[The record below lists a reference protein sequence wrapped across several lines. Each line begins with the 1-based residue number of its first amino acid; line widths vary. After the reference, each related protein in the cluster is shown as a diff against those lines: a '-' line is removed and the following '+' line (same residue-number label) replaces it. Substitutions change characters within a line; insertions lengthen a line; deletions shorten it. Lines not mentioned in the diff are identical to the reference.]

1 MYRVN
6 FLMGGN
12 LYWFTVDEENY
23 DKEKLILYYNKIIT
37 YFKIYLTEAIWQIGI
52 L

>member
-6 FLMGGN
+6 SLIGGN
-12 LYWFTVDEENY
+12 LYWFTIDEENY
-23 DKEKLILYYNKIIT
+23 DKEKLILYYYKIMT
-37 YFKIYLTEAIWQIGI
+37 YFTIYLTKAI